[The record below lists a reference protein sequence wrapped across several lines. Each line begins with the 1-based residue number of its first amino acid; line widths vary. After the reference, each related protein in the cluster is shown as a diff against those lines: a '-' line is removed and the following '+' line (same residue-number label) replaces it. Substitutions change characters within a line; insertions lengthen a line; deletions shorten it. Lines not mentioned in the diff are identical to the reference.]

1 MGSTATIL
9 VPTLA
14 VVVVVAVVAAV
25 AVVVLV
31 IAPMALRRRRA
42 FGTSN
47 AKRTQAMELMQHGS
61 KARAMITAVLPT
73 GMVVNNMSQ
82 QCIIHFRL
90 DPLGGGEP
98 LDAQKKMLVSQIAM
112 PRVGEL
118 WPSWYDPT
126 DPLQFVVGQPTAITP
141 DQVGM
146 FREFGI
152 PHPLDRQAR

>member
-9 VPTLA
+9 VSTLA
-14 VVVVVAVVAAV
+14 VVVVVVV
-25 AVVVLV
+25 VVVLV
-31 IAPMALRRRRA
+31 MVLMALRRRGA

-47 AKRTQAMELMQHGS
+47 GKRAQAMELMQSGR
-61 KARAMITAVLPT
+61 KARAMITAVQPT
-73 GMVVNNMSQ
+73 GMVVNNINL

-98 LDAQKKMLVSQIAM
+98 FDAHKKMLVSQTAM

-118 WPSWYDPT
+118 WPSWYDPS

-152 PHPLDRQAR
+152 PHPLDRQAP